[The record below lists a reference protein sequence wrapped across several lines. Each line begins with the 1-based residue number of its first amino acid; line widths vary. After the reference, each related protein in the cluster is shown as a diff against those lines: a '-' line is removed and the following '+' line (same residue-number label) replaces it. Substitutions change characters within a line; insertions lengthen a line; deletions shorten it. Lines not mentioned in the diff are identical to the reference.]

1 MEKRLALSLIAVA
14 VVVLALGGVAEVA
27 AKAHVPL
34 GRVQICSANGNVQN
48 ISARQ
53 MQRRIGDGACR
64 LTACAF
70 NRTDGQGN
78 VTKQFIF
85 LAGDECDPTDDNGD
99 GFCDATG
106 APADVPKRLSGVNVT
121 PACTDP
127 F

>member
-1 MEKRLALSLIAVA
+1 MAKRLALSLTILAIVA
-14 VVVLALGGVAEVA
+14 LALSGPAEVTG
-27 AKAHVPL
+27 KAHVPL
-34 GRVQICSANGNVQN
+34 GRVQICSASGVAQN

-53 MQRRIGDGACR
+53 MQRRINDGACR

-70 NRTDGQGN
+70 NKVNDQGD
-78 VTKQFIF
+78 TTQQFIF
-85 LAGDECDPTDDNGD
+85 LAGGECDPTDDNGD

-106 APADVPKRLSGVNVT
+106 SPSDVPNRLSAVNVT

>member
-1 MEKRLALSLIAVA
+1 MVTRLTFSL
-14 VVVLALGGVAEVA
+14 VVLALMLLALAPAAEVS

-34 GRVQICSANGNVQN
+34 GRVQICSPNGNVQN
-48 ISARQ
+48 VSSRQ
-53 MQRRIGDGACR
+53 MQRRLVQGACR

-70 NRTDGQGN
+70 NDTDDDGN

-85 LAGDECDPTDDNGD
+85 LAGDDCDPVDDNGD

-106 APADVPKRLSGVNVT
+106 APSDVPKRLSGINVT
-121 PACTDP
+121 PACTNP